1 MYTIRLFFL
10 KLSSILY
17 EDLVYI
23 HHDDLRFVIL
33 RRALLVPGTGINTV
47 LQYYSRDYYYLFFF
61 IFFYFLLL

>member
-33 RRALLVPGTGINTV
+33 RRALLVPGTV
-47 LQYYSRDYYYLFFF
+47 LYSRDYYYF

>member
-33 RRALLVPGTGINTV
+33 RRALLLVPGTGINTV
-47 LQYYSRDYYYLFFF
+47 LQ
-61 IFFYFLLL
+61 

>member
-23 HHDDLRFVIL
+23 HHDDLRFVI
-33 RRALLVPGTGINTV
+33 RRALLVPGTV
-47 LQYYSRDYYYLFFF
+47 LYSRDYYY
-61 IFFYFLLL
+61 FFYFLFIIMTI